1 KRDWSSDVCSSDLSG
16 RAELHH
22 RSIDQATAVR
32 LTFQNAS
39 ANQEFAP
46 AAIARRVAVRFPSLP
61 PLPTD
66 KSLQELL
73 SPLGF
78 RYDQKKKVYRND
90 SDPKNTTGLATRQDT
105 RVHID
110 AVPAVA
116 EVLES
121 RLRDSTRS
129 RSFLAL
135 GIPGHRLD
143 RGIRVLTD
151 EFNATPVN

>member
-39 ANQEFAP
+39 ANQEFTP

-66 KSLQELL
+66 KTLQDLL

-78 RYDQKKKVYRND
+78 RYDQERKVYRHA
-90 SDPKNTTGLATRQDT
+90 SSPRATTGLTTRHDT
-105 RVHID
+105 RVHIE
-110 AVPAVA
+110 AAHPVA

-135 GIPGHRLD
+135 GIPGHRL
-143 RGIRVLTD
+143 L
-151 EFNATPVN
+151 